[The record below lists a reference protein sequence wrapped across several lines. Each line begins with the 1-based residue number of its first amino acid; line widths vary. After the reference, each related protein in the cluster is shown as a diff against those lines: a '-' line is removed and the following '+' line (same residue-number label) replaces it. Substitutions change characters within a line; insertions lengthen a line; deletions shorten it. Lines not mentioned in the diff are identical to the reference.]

1 MINGTHVR
9 HLRIE
14 RGLSQRKLADLIGT
28 SYQTIRRLEA
38 GADTG
43 NQPLR
48 VIARLADALQV
59 DIADLLTGQTRGPSR
74 PSEGE
79 DQELDA
85 SAARLLRAVTR
96 GDASTRSLSA
106 RDRQFTL
113 PAMLRAHSIDI
124 ETDKIRL
131 ADDVTFSL
139 MLHDVNVDTD
149 RFHEKDAAHDAV
161 QPSTEFR
168 SLG

>member
-38 GADTG
+38 GADASD
-43 NQPLR
+43 QPLR

-113 PAMLRAHSIDI
+113 PALVRTGVLHTESAAFEAS
-124 ETDKIRL
+124 E
-131 ADDVTFSL
+131 AVTFSCYL
-139 MLHDVNVDTD
+139 DDVGQQV
-149 RFHEKDAAHDAV
+149 
-161 QPSTEFR
+161 
-168 SLG
+168 G